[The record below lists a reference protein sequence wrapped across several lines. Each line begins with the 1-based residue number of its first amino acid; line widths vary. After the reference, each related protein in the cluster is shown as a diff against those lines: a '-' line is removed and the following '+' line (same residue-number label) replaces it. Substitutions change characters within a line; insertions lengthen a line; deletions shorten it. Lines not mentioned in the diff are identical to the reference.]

1 MNLELIVHMED
12 DALSGRIGVYDDP
25 CEGPQCVTME
35 AQVPGSLLACL
46 VEYMV
51 HGIASKRYSCAPR
64 EYDGMLVL
72 FEREGVKIAIGNSA
86 RFYVPR
92 GNIRLDMSSYRRDS
106 LSLAEVEARLGI
118 EDIE

>member
-1 MNLELIVHMED
+1 MNLELIVYMED

-51 HGIASKRYSCAPR
+51 HGIASKRYSYALR
-64 EYDGMLVL
+64 GYDGMLVL
-72 FEREGVKIAIGNSA
+72 FERDGIKIAIGNSA
-86 RFYVPR
+86 RLYVPR
-92 GNIRLDMSSYRRDS
+92 GNIRLDMSSDHRDRVS
-106 LSLAEVEARLGI
+106 PAEVRAAI